1 MLKQSFKG
9 FIMQSRIYK
18 DRIDINN
25 NDTKKFWYNRG
36 EKLINLT
43 SVLLGADKD
52 SQAQIDRNNKEKE
65 ILISLINNKKN
76 LKVLDIGCGIGR
88 WADNLINYIDSYIG
102 IDYSKGFIEYAKE
115 KYNINPKIKFYEMSL
130 LEISEELLSQKFDL
144 IICTGVLMYVND
156 NNLLKIFENIKK
168 MLGEYL
174 YIQESISIMDKRL
187 TLNNF
192 ESDALKANYSAIYR
206 MSSEYEIYFKRF
218 NLEIINTNLLLDDK
232 IGARQETNARYWL
245 LKG

>member
-1 MLKQSFKG
+1 
-9 FIMQSRIYK
+9 MQTRIYEDK
-18 DRIDINN
+18 ININ
-25 NDTKKFWYNRG
+25 SNDTKEFWVNRA
-36 EKLINLT
+36 EQTINLT

-52 SQAQIDRNNKEKE
+52 SQAQLERNLKEKE

-76 LKVLDIGCGIGR
+76 LRILDIGCGIGR
-88 WADNLINYIDSYIG
+88 WAENLINNMDSYVG

-115 KYNINPKIKFYEMSL
+115 KYKSNDSIEFYEMSL
-130 LEISEELLSQKFDL
+130 LDITNDLLSKKFDL

-156 NNLLKIFENIKK
+156 ADLLNILTNVKQ
-168 MLGEYL
+168 MLGGYF

-187 TLNNF
+187 TLDNF
-192 ESDALKANYSAIYR
+192 KSEALNANYSAIYR
-206 MSSEYEIYFKRF
+206 MSSEYEKIF
-218 NLEIINTNLLLDDK
+218 NDLNFNIINTNLLLDDK

>member
-1 MLKQSFKG
+1 
-9 FIMQSRIYK
+9 MQTRIYEDK
-18 DRIDINN
+18 ININ
-25 NDTKKFWYNRG
+25 SNDTKEFWVNRA
-36 EKLINLT
+36 EQTINLT

-52 SQAQIDRNNKEKE
+52 SQAQLERNLKEKE

-76 LKVLDIGCGIGR
+76 LRILDIGCGIGR
-88 WADNLINYIDSYIG
+88 WAENLINNMDSYVG

-115 KYNINPKIKFYEMSL
+115 KYKSNDSIEFYEMSL
-130 LEISEELLSQKFDL
+130 LDITNDLLSKKFDL

-156 NNLLKIFENIKK
+156 ADLLNILANVKQ
-168 MLGEYL
+168 MLGGYF

-187 TLNNF
+187 TLDNF
-192 ESDALKANYSAIYR
+192 KSEALNANYSAIYR
-206 MSSEYEIYFKRF
+206 MSSEYEKIF
-218 NLEIINTNLLLDDK
+218 NDLNFNIINTNLLLDDK

>member
-1 MLKQSFKG
+1 
-9 FIMQSRIYK
+9 MQTRIYEDK
-18 DRIDINN
+18 ININ
-25 NDTKKFWYNRG
+25 SNDTKEFWVNRA
-36 EKLINLT
+36 EQTINLT

-52 SQAQIDRNNKEKE
+52 SQAQLERNLKEKE

-76 LKVLDIGCGIGR
+76 LRILDIGCGIGR
-88 WADNLINYIDSYIG
+88 WAENLINNMDSYVG

-115 KYNINPKIKFYEMSL
+115 KYKSNDSIEFYEMSL
-130 LEISEELLSQKFDL
+130 LDITNDLLSKKFDL

-156 NNLLKIFENIKK
+156 ADLLNILANVKQ
-168 MLGEYL
+168 MLGGYF

-187 TLNNF
+187 TLDNF
-192 ESDALKANYSAIYR
+192 KSEALNANYSAIYR
-206 MSSEYEIYFKRF
+206 MSSEYEKIF
-218 NLEIINTNLLLDDK
+218 NDLKFNIINTNLRLDDK